1 MICYTWCMNK
11 QVMVDNITAVLR
23 KARLSK
29 DVTTLIARIVIGIVF
44 IVHGVL
50 KWRIGPKVIA
60 GFLGMI
66 HVPLPG
72 VMSWVLIAVEIFA
85 GLAIMLG
92 IYIRP
97 AARLLVLILLI
108 AIVAVK
114 LPIGLVGGAMQ
125 GPGYELDLGLLTT
138 LLLLLQTGPG
148 KYSLIA
154 FLPKTS

>member
-1 MICYTWCMNK
+1 M
-11 QVMVDNITAVLR
+11 DNITGYVR

-29 DVTTLIARIVIGIVF
+29 DVAALLARLVIGAVF

-50 KWRIGPKVIA
+50 KWRIGASVIA

-66 HVPLPG
+66 HIPFAG
-72 VMSWVLIAVEIFA
+72 FMAWVLILVEILG

-92 IYIRP
+92 IYMRQ
-97 AARLLVLILLI
+97 ATRLLIFVLIV
-108 AIVAVK
+108 AILTVK

-138 LLLLLQTGPG
+138 LILLQQTGPG
-148 KYSLIA
+148 MFSLAA
-154 FLPKTS
+154 FLSRGK